1 MRFSVVLGV
10 ALALAGCSSSDT
22 KPEPAPAAAS
32 SGHRLTL
39 SEDELE
45 QAGDALSAKLAALPQ
60 QDPAPRIRVERF
72 KNLTSHH
79 LDTSKLEDEARR
91 RLVESNRYSVASDPS
106 KTTDFLLLGE
116 AHDDRIRFDIVD
128 SLHKAVVQSVTIEF
142 TGDRGAEPHETR

>member
-1 MRFSVVLGV
+1 MRSFFLSLTLV
-10 ALALAGCSSSDT
+10 AALAGCSSSDT
-22 KPEPAPAAAS
+22 KPEPAPSTAA

-39 SEDELE
+39 SEDEL
-45 QAGDALSAKLAALPQ
+45 QKAGDALAAKLATLPQ

-91 RLVESNRYSVASDPS
+91 RVVESNRYSVASDPS
-106 KTTDFLLLGE
+106 KPTDFVLLGE

-128 SLHKAVVQSVTIEF
+128 SLNKAVVQSVTVEF
-142 TGDRGAEPHETR
+142 H